1 MNYTNKLLNLSNLK
15 GEKMNNIKLTCTE
28 RLILSNQYEILSVIK
43 NDKSYE
49 YIAEQ
54 LRDGH
59 SWLYSRIFEG
69 ISPELSQEDTD
80 LVLNILE
87 IYSYIKDGYKNIG
100 GTVPEIKDTDIE
112 FPGFDGNNEGQLF
125 WFSRALRNSGYYE
138 ELIPENGKNSH
149 TPTKDIYKRMI
160 NKWNLLG
167 NPRGAFKKQDILDI
181 LGARFTK

>member
-1 MNYTNKLLNLSNLK
+1 
-15 GEKMNNIKLTCTE
+15 MNNIKLTCTE

-87 IYSYIKDGYKNIG
+87 IYSYIKYGY
-100 GTVPEIKDTDIE
+100 
-112 FPGFDGNNEGQLF
+112 
-125 WFSRALRNSGYYE
+125 
-138 ELIPENGKNSH
+138 
-149 TPTKDIYKRMI
+149 
-160 NKWNLLG
+160 
-167 NPRGAFKKQDILDI
+167 
-181 LGARFTK
+181 